1 LECNL
6 SLTPAG
12 KQQSAAA
19 TAAAAD
25 PTAADADA
33 AAVRLIMI
41 DDWEIGADTKGFGV
55 CHSNW
60 IVQVHADR
68 AGGAGRF

>member
-1 LECNL
+1 MLRQLATSRCSKILECNL

-41 DDWEIGADTKGFGV
+41 DD
-55 CHSNW
+55 
-60 IVQVHADR
+60 
-68 AGGAGRF
+68 